1 MIKTKQLVDNP
12 NYDVFDQNSTKQVW
26 QFSDADRQYRIG
38 DVVSFSCNGHGRGGH
53 FNVTARIT
61 KVNKK
66 TFKATELPRSY
77 SPGTLWLV
85 NFCNEDSRIYID
97 LSWKE

>member
-1 MIKTKQLVDNP
+1 MIKTKQLIPNP
-12 NYDVFDQNSTKQVW
+12 NYDVFNQNSMKNIW
-26 QFSDADRQYRIG
+26 KFSDAERELQLG
-38 DVVSFSCNGHGRGGH
+38 DVVNFRCNGRGRGGH

-77 SPGTLWLV
+77 SPGTPWTV
-85 NFCNEDSRIYID
+85 NHSDEDSRIYID
-97 LSWKE
+97 LSWRE